1 MHFFP
6 GIYETKRAK
15 KATPFSN
22 PLSGALYSNHDFLKN
37 CRNVPRS
44 VSDLDHI
51 KQIKY
56 DQTNE

>member
-6 GIYETKRAK
+6 GIYESKRAK
-15 KATPFSN
+15 KATSFSN
-22 PLSGALYSNHDFLKN
+22 PLAGAFYSNKDFLKN
-37 CRNVPRS
+37 CKNVPRS

-56 DQTNE
+56 EPSN

>member
-6 GIYETKRAK
+6 GIYESKRAK
-15 KATPFSN
+15 KATSFWY
-22 PLSGALYSNHDFLKN
+22 PLAGAIYSNKDFLKN
-37 CRNVPRS
+37 CKNVPRS

-56 DQTNE
+56 EPSN